1 MQQILHDYARHTEA
15 DENRETKPRKAVFKQ
30 CEARTFIAPAEEG
43 FKYFSYA
50 HAILAHITPEKKDDE
65 QKPRQDYIYNG
76 TSEHRRLLFFY

>member
-1 MQQILHDYARHTEA
+1 MRG
-15 DENRETKPRKAVFKQ
+15 ENFHR
-30 CEARTFIAPAEEG
+30 PAEEG